1 MFTLFNF
8 LDRFQIQVA
17 RGKKQKNK
25 KTKKIE
31 GKYTKVDFET
41 SSDFSQIQNVI
52 GESKER
58 NQKKRKKKKRKR
70 N

>member
-17 RGKKQKNK
+17 RGKKQKP
-25 KTKKIE
+25 KKIE